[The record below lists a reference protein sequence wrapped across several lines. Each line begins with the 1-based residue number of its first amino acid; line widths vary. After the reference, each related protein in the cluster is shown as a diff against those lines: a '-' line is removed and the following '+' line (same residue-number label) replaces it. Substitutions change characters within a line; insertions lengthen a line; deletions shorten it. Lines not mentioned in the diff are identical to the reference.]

1 MARPQTLVKDALD
14 LPPPYEAV
22 KLRESG
28 DAFEHAK
35 KIASEAGAG
44 AFVHVGRFDLVECA
58 VVLEPDEPLSG
69 ARRAFFAGMA
79 AVADA
84 IAAYCPPERAVVFR
98 WPSTIV
104 FDAGLI
110 GGGRLAWPEECAE
123 DETPDWLV
131 FGFQLISA
139 RLAVTD
145 AGIMPLSTSLEEEG
159 FAEPRVLMESFSRH
173 LMVHFDA
180 WRERG
185 FKKVADSYLARLERT
200 KAGERRGIDGN
211 GDLLIHRHGQT
222 GAERVPFLPKLVAAE
237 WYEPKRKGPRL

>member
-1 MARPQTLVKDALD
+1 VAKSQTLVEGKLD
-14 LPPPYEAV
+14 LPPPYTAV
-22 KLRESG
+22 RLRESG

-35 KIASEAGAG
+35 SIAAEAGAG
-44 AFVHVGRFDLVECA
+44 TLVHVGRFDLVECA
-58 VVLEPDEPLSG
+58 VILEPEEALIG

-84 IAAYCPPERAVVFR
+84 IAAYCPPERAVTFR
-98 WPSTIV
+98 WPGSII
-104 FDAGLI
+104 FDTGLI

-123 DETPDWLV
+123 DAVPDWLV

-139 RLAVTD
+139 RLAVGD
-145 AGIMPLSTSLEEEG
+145 GGIMPLSTSLEEEG

-173 LMVHFDA
+173 LMVHFDT
-180 WRERG
+180 WNERG

-211 GDLLIHRHGQT
+211 GDLLIHRHAQV
-222 GAERVPFLPKLVAAE
+222 GAERVPLLPGLIAAE
-237 WYEPKRKGPRL
+237 WYDPRRRGPRL